1 MILELENINHSFI
14 RKKLG
19 LKKADEHKYKPPY
32 YIDPQKEQ
40 RPYHKR
46 LDFTG
51 GSAESPVKD
60 AFEHNKKI
68 CDIFKCYFKN
78 VSFSVHSYK
87 GTGFYYIY
95 PKYVKKHYEEYD
107 DKHFEDFCDLVNG
120 TIIYKHYYKKYTC
133 DMGTTE
139 IINDI
144 LTQCYLIERTI
155 SIVREDTV
163 DDIKSIINNKLD
175 RLFF

>member
-46 LDFTG
+46 IDFTG
-51 GSAESPVKD
+51 GSFESPKD

-78 VSFSVHSYK
+78 VSFSVHTYK
-87 GTGFYYIY
+87 GTGYYYIY
-95 PKYVKKHYEEYD
+95 PEYVKKHYEEYD
-107 DKHFEDFCDLVNG
+107 DKHPNYFTDFVNG
-120 TIIYKHYYKKYTC
+120 TIIYKHYYKSSINGI
-133 DMGTTE
+133 GTTKV
-139 IINDI
+139 INDI
-144 LTQCYLIERTI
+144 LIQCYFIERTI
-155 SIVREDTV
+155 SIVRTDTV